1 MTERFEPPD
10 AFRSPRFA
18 QLSTFLRLPH
28 TRDVRGLDVAILGIP
43 FDGAV
48 SFRPGARFGPKEIRN
63 HSLLIRPYHPVLR
76 AEPFA
81 QMRVADCGDVDVN
94 PLDII
99 DTQERIEKAV
109 GEILAAGAVPAC
121 VGGDHSIS
129 LPILRAIARTH
140 GAVALVHFDSHQDM
154 WEEYFGNRY
163 FHGTPFRRAL
173 EEGLYVP
180 RDTVQIGIR
189 GPVYS
194 SKDFEFGET
203 HGVTVVRA
211 EEIHHDGVE
220 AARGLL
226 DRLRGRKTYVS
237 FDIDAVDPAF
247 APGTGTPEVGGL
259 SSAHVL
265 DLLRMLVGVQIVGFD
280 IVEVSPPYDQSGL
293 TAMLAANVLFELISL
308 VSLSRARPRADQAPP
323 PAQDSSGAPGR
334 GAAPRPGP
342 RSTPRPHGGGSP
354 GRDRS

>member
-1 MTERFEPPD
+1 MTQRFEPPD

-18 QLSTFLRLPH
+18 QVSTFMRLPH
-28 TRDVRGLDVAILGIP
+28 TRDARGLDVAILGIP
-43 FDGAV
+43 FDGGV
-48 SFRPGARFGPKEIRN
+48 SFRPGARFGPKEIRAN
-63 HSLLIRPYHPVLR
+63 SLLIRPYHPVLR

-81 QMRVADCGDVDVN
+81 RLRVADVGDVDTN

-99 DTQERIEKAV
+99 DTYGRIEAAV
-109 GEILAAGAVPAC
+109 SEILAAGALPAC

-129 LPILRAIARTH
+129 LPILRAVARRH

-173 EEGLYVP
+173 EEGLYLP

-194 SKDFEFGET
+194 PADFEFGET
-203 HGVTVVRA
+203 HGVRVIRA
-211 EEIHHDGVE
+211 EEVHREGAE

-226 DRLRGRKTYVS
+226 DRLRGRKAYVS
-237 FDIDAVDPAF
+237 FDVDAVDPAF

-259 SSAHVL
+259 TSAQAL
-265 DLLRMLVGVQIVGFD
+265 EFLRMLVGLDIVAFD

-293 TAMLAANVLFELISL
+293 TAMLAANVLFELISV
-308 VSLSRARPRADQAPP
+308 VSLARAPSAARPP
-323 PAQDSSGAPGR
+323 APGR
-334 GAAPRPGP
+334 DPSEGSGRGGTPRRAPGD
-342 RSTPRPHGGGSP
+342 TPRPRGGRSR